1 MSESFE
7 EWKVAAP
14 QEHYQYLVRLG
25 FSEAEAGAISCI
37 IPGEWVRASEVRA
50 EPLTPEE
57 LATYED

>member
-1 MSESFE
+1 VDTLDRET
-7 EWKVAAP
+7 ATP

-25 FSEAEAGAISCI
+25 FSKAEAGAISGI

>member
-25 FSEAEAGAISCI
+25 FSEAEAGAI
-37 IPGEWVRASEVRA
+37 R
-50 EPLTPEE
+50 
-57 LATYED
+57 